1 MAVQTIGFSSEFGAR
16 GIDEILMLQQDP
28 RQVCSNFGIGKQQ
41 QSQIRTDPSMFS
53 ERKREQTCNVSTPAK
68 RLRAESVALNGC
80 NSVATSPFFP
90 FLDQTANAPVKLVG
104 TIPGFLPQSR
114 LPESCATSTSGRH
127 ASSLQPVSASF
138 GNLVSLLY
146 QQNLEIDAFIRLQH
160 ERMLRELKEMRT
172 RHCQAVL
179 SSLPK
184 QTAKSLMEKEAEL
197 QSAARRNAELEEKVR
212 QMSEENRFWFNM
224 AKNNEAV
231 ASNLRSSLEQALLRG
246 GASYGD
252 AGEVAADVV
261 PDTDDVESCCEAE
274 NSVADARQ
282 WKACKAC
289 GARDVSVLLLPCRHL
304 CLCEDCEPGAD
315 GCPLCGAT
323 KQNSFRVLMC

>member
-16 GIDEILMLQQDP
+16 GMDELQMLQQDP
-28 RQVCSNFGIGKQQ
+28 RQVSSNLGIGKQQ
-41 QSQIRTDPSMFS
+41 QPQIRTDPSMFC
-53 ERKREQTCNVSTPAK
+53 ERKREQTCNVSAPAK
-68 RLRAESVALNGC
+68 RPRAESVALSGYNL
-80 NSVATSPFFP
+80 VATSPFCP
-90 FLDQTANAPVKLVG
+90 YLDQTANAPVKLAG

-146 QQNLEIDAFIRLQH
+146 QQNLEIDAFVRFQNERL
-160 ERMLRELKEMRT
+160 LSELKEMRT
-172 RHCQAVL
+172 RHCQAFL

-184 QTAKSLMEKEAEL
+184 QAEKSLMEKEAEL
-197 QSAARRNAELEEKVR
+197 QSAARRNSELEEKVR
-212 QMSEENRFWFNM
+212 QLSEENRFWFNM

-246 GASYGD
+246 GASYGN
-252 AGEVAADVV
+252 GEVAADVV
-261 PDTDDVESCCEAE
+261 LDTDDVESCCEAE
-274 NSVADARQ
+274 NSVADAPHG
-282 WKACKAC
+282 KSCKAC
-289 GARDVSVLLLPCRHL
+289 GVRDVSVLLLPCRHL

-323 KQNSFRVLMC
+323 KKNSFRVLMC